1 MERNSDHNL
10 RSSSNSL
17 ITGHQRPLIHR
28 MSSSSLDAV
37 RTKTLLFLTTSEYS
51 LAPSI
56 ADPYS
61 TPANIAAL
69 PVQNKALAEA
79 LALAGADVRFSSWK
93 FPAAGSTRATL
104 CRFDVILFLCCD
116 GYVTHID
123 DFLRFLDATL
133 IPLQEAL
140 PRLRVLND
148 ARVVRWNATKEYL
161 HELQGAGFRVC
172 RTAILQRVGC
182 GLARFTAAVEEFA
195 GGVRKP
201 VVLKPSVGAS
211 GTSLHLVQDP
221 AALSKQDL
229 EKMEA
234 MLGVKGDVG
243 SIMIQEF
250 QPTVKTV
257 GEYSLVFIRGWFSHA
272 VLKRPKTGAMEWRVN
287 SQYSGSVEEIAKEDL
302 PNGAVE
308 VGERLHVWLEKKFGE
323 GSVGYM
329 RFDGLVAEDDG
340 WFVIGEVELIEPEIW
355 MAKEPE
361 RVERLAQC
369 LLDEGT

>member
-1 MERNSDHNL
+1 MP
-10 RSSSNSL
+10 SSA
-17 ITGHQRPLIHR
+17 
-28 MSSSSLDAV
+28 LDAV
-37 RTKTLLFLTTSEYS
+37 RAKTILFLTTSEYS

-69 PVQNKALAEA
+69 PVQNKAVAEA

-104 CRFDVILFLCCD
+104 CRFDVVLFLCCD
-116 GYVTHID
+116 GYVAHMD
-123 DFLRFLDATL
+123 DFARFLDATL

-148 ARVVRWNATKEYL
+148 ARVVRWNATREYL
-161 HELQGAGFRVC
+161 RDLQGARFRIC
-172 RTAILQRVGC
+172 RTTFLERVGC
-182 GLARFTAAVEEFA
+182 DLARFKAAVQEFA
-195 GGVRKP
+195 AGVGKP
-201 VVLKPSVGAS
+201 VVLKPSVRAS
-211 GTSLHLVQDP
+211 RTSLYLVQDP
-221 AALSKQDL
+221 AALGKQDL

-234 MLGVKGDVG
+234 MLGVEGGVG

-250 QPTVKTV
+250 QPTVRTV
-257 GEYSLVFIRGWFSHA
+257 GEYSLVFIRGLFSHA
-272 VLKRPKTGAMEWRVN
+272 VLKRPKASGTELRVN
-287 SQYSGSVEEIAKEDL
+287 SQSRGMAEEIAKEDL

-308 VGERLHVWLEKKFGE
+308 TGERLHGWLEKKFGE

-329 RFDGLVAEDDG
+329 RLDGLLADDDG
-340 WFVIGEVELIEPEIW
+340 GFVIGEVELIEPEIW
-355 MAKEPE
+355 MAKDQA
-361 RVERLAQC
+361 RVERFAQC